1 MTSVMRADRAAGR
14 GAQRDLRSAAM
25 DTAPHDAPRRSLAPR
40 EHGAWGQLGVPLA
53 ASLVAAP
60 LSAASLALAASAVAL
75 FAAHEPLLVAVGHR
89 GPRALREDGPRARR
103 RLVSLVALGVALG
116 GGALLG
122 ASSTARASVALPLA
136 LAAWLGVFIASRA
149 ERTLAGE
156 TIAAAALAAVGVP
169 VACAGGIPVGAAL
182 WAWAAWAAGF
192 GVVTPAVRG
201 VIAHA
206 RAPSPLA
213 RRAAALVPA
222 LAVWAA
228 LAALAPTWCAL
239 AASPFVAAAVALV
252 AAPPPPRQLRRVGW
266 ALVAS
271 SLASGAMLAV
281 ALRVGA
287 RAP

>member
-1 MTSVMRADRAAGR
+1 
-14 GAQRDLRSAAM
+14 M
-25 DTAPHDAPRRSLAPR
+25 DSDPHAAPRRSLAPR

-60 LSAASLALAASAVAL
+60 LTIAGLALAAASVAL
-75 FAAHEPLLVAVGHR
+75 FAAHEPLLVAAGRR

-103 RLVSLVALGVALG
+103 RLASLAAVGVALG
-116 GGALLG
+116 GGALHG
-122 ASSTARASVALPLA
+122 ASSAVRASVALPLA
-136 LAAWLGVFIASRA
+136 LTALVGVFIARDA

-156 TIAAAALAAVGVP
+156 TVAAAALAAAGVP
-169 VACAGGIPVGAAL
+169 VACAGGVPVSAAL

-222 LAVWAA
+222 LAAWAA
-228 LAALAPTWCAL
+228 LAALAPAWCAL
-239 AASPFVAAAVALV
+239 AASPFVAAAATLV

-266 ALVAS
+266 ALVVS
-271 SLASGAMLAV
+271 SLAAGAALAA
-281 ALRVGA
+281 ALRVVA